1 MDFPQQIVEEFP
13 QVTAWFLEHGTRILL
28 VIVLA
33 VVGYRLFFVLARHVK
48 LRVQRSDG
56 IPDSTLDK
64 RAETLFNVITSAG
77 LAVVATAA
85 TLTILQ
91 EVGVEIGP
99 LLASVGIVG
108 LALGLGAQ
116 TLVKDV
122 INGLFVLIENQYTV
136 GDVIEVNGLAGR
148 VEEMTLRV
156 TMLRDL
162 QGVLHFIPNSE
173 IRIVSNRSR
182 EWSRAVV
189 EVGITYETDVDLA
202 MDTLRDIGQRL
213 RSDSTVSPLA
223 IEDPVVTGV
232 EGLEDW
238 QVRLRFMVKTE
249 PGEQYAVERYLR
261 REIQRV
267 FAEKGIPLASP
278 RQEVILFQQENRET
292 SESGG
297 GTNR

>member
-28 VIVLA
+28 VLVLA

-64 RAETLFNVITSAG
+64 RAETLFDVITSAG

-122 INGLFVLIENQYTV
+122 INGLFVLVENQYTV
-136 GDVIEVNGLAGR
+136 GDIIEVNGLAGR

-189 EVGITYETDVDLA
+189 EDDREGSRRESDEDTAGAKPAANGHAVGDQASDGEGVT
-202 MDTLRDIGQRL
+202 
-213 RSDSTVSPLA
+213 RSDDEATA
-223 IEDPVVTGV
+223 
-232 EGLEDW
+232 
-238 QVRLRFMVKTE
+238 
-249 PGEQYAVERYLR
+249 AVELPNTV
-261 REIQRV
+261 RERLEAV
-267 FAEKGIPLASP
+267 DVATMTPLEAMNTLAELSD
-278 RQEVILFQQENRET
+278 RLE
-292 SESGG
+292 
-297 GTNR
+297 